1 MSTNISRRKVV
12 AGAAWA
18 TPVVAASAVVPA
30 FASSTECEWE
40 STPWL
45 SISGTNTGAKT
56 VEEFRV
62 PPKVDKIRFVI
73 KGGAGGTQY
82 SVPGGA
88 AAQIS
93 GTIAVKY
100 GQVVQI
106 VAAAGGIGNNENVP
120 AEGGEG
126 YGNGGSSKGDN
137 SVPDSVIN
145 KVVAEWPKAAAS
157 AVTRSPRYGS
167 SGGGSSAI
175 IVDGTVIAVAGGGGG
190 VGYIRAGGT
199 NLNQRYV
206 FPGAADAG
214 WWKSNLNPAALPFL
228 ASKGGNA
235 SGLAGGAGEK
245 GSGAYTADNDQV
257 ITVEP
262 GKGGAT
268 GQGGQGG
275 LKTDLPT
282 NASPN
287 GEVLFYST
295 NNQELYSSSTSGV
308 AGSDGF
314 TGNGADGVSS
324 YSYLIDYNKANEPK
338 QRPDGSWVAYTHD
351 GSAPNFTGYQ
361 SVHSAGGGAGYGGG
375 GSGAS
380 VSITAILK
388 QKWDNNP
395 KGVRQPVGFGQ
406 ISGGGGAG
414 GSYIDSSVIGAEITA
429 SKDVPTGR
437 GQRKNGSVAVTLCQ
451 RS

>member
-40 STPWL
+40 STPKF
-45 SISGTNTGAKT
+45 SISGTDTGAKT
-56 VEEFRV
+56 VQKFVV
-62 PPKVDKIRFVI
+62 PAKVDKISFVI

-82 SVPGGA
+82 SIPGGA

-93 GTIAVKY
+93 GTIAVKE
-100 GQVVQI
+100 GQTVEI
-106 VAAAGGIGNNENVP
+106 ISAAGGIGYNEDTP

-137 SVPDSVIN
+137 PIPESVIN
-145 KVVAEWPKAAAS
+145 KVKAEWANNS
-157 AVTRSPRYGS
+157 WMLRSPKFAS

-175 IVDGTVIAVAGGGGG
+175 IVDGTVIAVAGGGVG

-199 NLNQRYV
+199 NL
-206 FPGAADAG
+206 GATDAG
-214 WWKSNLNPAALPFL
+214 WWKSNTYPWNLPFL
-228 ASKGGNA
+228 LSRGGNA
-235 SGLAGGAGEK
+235 SGLAGGAGK
-245 GSGAYTADNDQV
+245 QGSGAYTADHDQV

-282 NASPN
+282 KASPN

-295 NNQELYSSSTSGV
+295 NNQELYSSSTSGE

-324 YSYLIDYNKANEPK
+324 YSYLIDYNTAGEPK
-338 QRPDGSWVAYTHD
+338 KKPDGRVVYYTRAA
-351 GSAPNFTGYQ
+351 SAPQFTGYQ
-361 SVHSAGGGAGYGGG
+361 SIYSGGGGAGYGGG

-395 KGVRQPVGFGQ
+395 EGVRQPVGFGQ
-406 ISGGGGAG
+406 LSGGGGAG
-414 GSYIDSSVIGAEITA
+414 GSYIHSSVIGAEITA

-437 GQRKNGSVAVTLCQ
+437 GQRKNGSVAVTFCK

>member
-40 STPWL
+40 STPKF
-45 SISGTNTGAKT
+45 SISGTDTGAKT
-56 VEEFRV
+56 VQKFVV
-62 PPKVDKIRFVI
+62 PAKVDKISFVI

-82 SVPGGA
+82 SIPGGA

-93 GTIAVKY
+93 GTIAVKE
-100 GQVVQI
+100 GQTVEI
-106 VAAAGGIGNNENVP
+106 VSAAGGVGYDEDTP

-137 SVPDSVIN
+137 PIPESIIN
-145 KVVAEWPKAAAS
+145 KVKDAGGS
-157 AVTRSPRYGS
+157 NRHMLRSPKFAS

-199 NLNQRYV
+199 NLNPAYV
-206 FPGAADAG
+206 FPGATNAG
-214 WWKSNLNPAALPFL
+214 WWKSDTYPRNLPFL
-228 ASKGGNA
+228 LSKAGNA

-245 GSGAYTADNDQV
+245 GSGAYTADHDQV

-275 LKTDLPT
+275 LKTELPT

-295 NNQELYSSSTSGV
+295 NNQELYSSSTSGE

-324 YSYLIDYNKANEPK
+324 YSYQIDYNTAGEPK
-338 QRPDGSWVAYTHD
+338 KKPDGRIVYYTAKA
-351 GSAPNFTGYQ
+351 SAPQFTGFQ
-361 SVHSAGGGAGYGGG
+361 SIYSGGGGAGYGGG

-380 VSITAILK
+380 VSITAMLK

-395 KGVRQPVGFGQ
+395 QGVRQPVGFGQ
-406 ISGGGGAG
+406 LAGGGGAG
-414 GSYIDSSVIGAEITA
+414 GSYIHSSVIGAEITA

-437 GQRKNGSVAVTLCQ
+437 GQRKNGSVAITYCK

>member
-18 TPVVAASAVVPA
+18 TPVIAASAVVPA

-40 STPWL
+40 STPKF
-45 SISGTNTGAKT
+45 SISGTDTGAKT
-56 VEEFRV
+56 VQKFIV
-62 PPKVDKIRFVI
+62 PAKVDKISFVI

-82 SVPGGA
+82 SIPGGA
-88 AAQIS
+88 GAQIS
-93 GTIAVKY
+93 GTIAVKE
-100 GQVVQI
+100 GQTVEI
-106 VAAAGGIGNNENVP
+106 VSAAGGIGYDEDTP

-145 KVVAEWPKAAAS
+145 KVVAEWPNKS
-157 AVTRSPRYGS
+157 HITRSPKFAS

-199 NLNQRYV
+199 NLNPAYV
-206 FPGAADAG
+206 FPGATNAG
-214 WWKSNLNPAALPFL
+214 WWKSDTYPWNLPFL
-228 ASKGGNA
+228 LSKAGNA

-245 GSGAYTADNDQV
+245 GSGAYTADHDQV

-268 GQGGQGG
+268 GRGGHGG

-282 NASPN
+282 GASPN
-287 GEVLFYST
+287 GEVLFYTT

-324 YSYLIDYNKANEPK
+324 YSYLIDYNKAGEPK
-338 QRPDGSWVAYTHD
+338 QKPDGRTVYYTRNAC
-351 GSAPNFTGYQ
+351 APNFTGYQ
-361 SVHSAGGGAGYGGG
+361 STYSAGGGAGYGGG

-380 VSITAILK
+380 VSIVAILK

-395 KGVRQPVGFGQ
+395 KGVRQPVGFAHL
-406 ISGGGGAG
+406 SGGGGAG
-414 GSYIDSSVIGAEITA
+414 GSYIHPSVIGAEITA
-429 SKDVPTGR
+429 NKDVPTGR
-437 GQRKNGSVAVTLCQ
+437 GQRKSGSVAITYCK